1 MVDYEIKGYLHA
13 VVVFVK
19 EERSGGT
26 VERPQKLQ
34 NTDLVASRLVD
45 TLKFNSYFM

>member
-1 MVDYEIKGYLHA
+1 MVAYEIKGYLHA

-19 EERSGGT
+19 EDRSGGT

-34 NTDLVASRLVD
+34 NTDLVGLFWLPAGWWIL
-45 TLKFNSYFM
+45 